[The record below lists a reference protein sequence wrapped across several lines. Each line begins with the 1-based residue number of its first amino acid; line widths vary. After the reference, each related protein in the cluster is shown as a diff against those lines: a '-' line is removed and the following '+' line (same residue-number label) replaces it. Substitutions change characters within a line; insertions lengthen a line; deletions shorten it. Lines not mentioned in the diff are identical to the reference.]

1 MDFDQSMILDATR
14 GSIARF
20 VNHSCDPNCRM
31 IKWTVQGAPRMAL
44 FAGDN
49 GIMTGEEL
57 TYDYNFN
64 PYSMKNIQECRC
76 GAEGCRGVLGPKP
89 KEIKEALNPIVGAG
103 KRKLQSL
110 VEGAV
115 EGVMDAV
122 GAKRRKINVAK
133 FVSATTAE
141 PKKEEK
147 ERKKLKKEKPLPKG
161 WVYPEE
167 AQPFKRVNEIDP
179 ETILK
184 PKKRKAKLD
193 EEAAD
198 ELAGSK
204 KKMRMA
210 SGATVVDGSGG
221 EYDARRRSSVKVN
234 EDDEEGREDEAVN
247 AGLVPAKKVG
257 VKARVGTARKNVVR
271 TIKKGGKSTLGKSI
285 RVVGEE

>member
-20 VNHSCDPNCRM
+20 VNHSCAPNCRM

-89 KEIKEALNPIVGAG
+89 KEIKEALNPIVGTG

-115 EGVMDAV
+115 EGVMDVV
-122 GAKRRKINVAK
+122 GAKRRKVNLPKPA
-133 FVSATTAE
+133 SANQE
-141 PKKEEK
+141 PNKEEK
-147 ERKKLKKEKPLPKG
+147 KLKKKEKPLPKG

-167 AQPFKRVNEIDP
+167 AQPFKTVNEFDP
-179 ETILK
+179 EAILK
-184 PKKRKAKLD
+184 AKKRKAQLD
-193 EEAAD
+193 EGGAH
-198 ELAGSK
+198 ELASK
-204 KKMRMA
+204 KRRTT
-210 SGATVVDGSGG
+210 SGATAVEGGGDGDGR
-221 EYDARRRSSVKVN
+221 EFDARRRSSAKMK
-234 EDDEEGREDEAVN
+234 DQGSDEEGHNEA
-247 AGLVPAKKVG
+247 AETGLVSRKAG
-257 VKARVGTARKNVVR
+257 VKARVGTVRGNVVR
-271 TIKKGGKSTLGKSI
+271 TIKKGGKGTPGKSI
-285 RVVGEE
+285 RVIGDE